1 MILSISVNISNLHVS
16 CNSTRTRGG
25 ALKMFPISLQT
36 VMSAMCQPSLEPAV
50 PLASVAPAT
59 CPSNQRDL
67 VDASGTDA
75 H

>member
-1 MILSISVNISNLHVS
+1 
-16 CNSTRTRGG
+16 
-25 ALKMFPISLQT
+25 MFPISLQT

-67 VDASGTDA
+67 VDVSGTDA